1 MPIELRSQGATN
13 TPALNLEEQT
23 GTMECPFY
31 NSLSYLLHP
40 IGCFIH
46 PPVKAEGADST
57 GSKFQ
62 GHFGDLW
69 SNLYTV
75 SLKCTLPTPHK
86 TIRERCTSSARGC
99 LHKHSFT
106 ALTLRLETL
115 SVLEQATGRAFCA
128 WWSAPPH
135 CPWLYP
141 GVHSTH
147 MPTSLKVK
155 QPYDWES
162 TI

>member
-1 MPIELRSQGATN
+1 VPIESRSLGAMN

-23 GTMECPFY
+23 GTLECPFY
-31 NSLSYLLHP
+31 NSLSYLLPP

-46 PPVKAEGADST
+46 PPVKAEGTDST

-86 TIRERCTSSARGC
+86 TIRERCTGPATGC

-106 ALTLRLETL
+106 ALKPRLETL
-115 SVLEQATGRAFCA
+115 SMLEQGR
-128 WWSAPPH
+128 
-135 CPWLYP
+135 
-141 GVHSTH
+141 GVCFVSGEVRHLIIPDCIQEFTTRMH
-147 MPTSLKVK
+147 TSLKVK
-155 QPYDWES
+155 QPYD
-162 TI
+162 